1 MYLMNSIDFYKVK
14 VLGLEINTSGFGSN
28 ANNDLYVLRAA
39 VGIIPVASGKY
50 TTQSKV
56 ETTNNCFH
64 LLD

>member
-1 MYLMNSIDFYKVK
+1 MNSIDFYKVK
-14 VLGLEINTSGFGSN
+14 VLGLEINTSGFGFGSN
-28 ANNDLYVLRAA
+28 ANDDLYVLRAA